1 MTDGVV
7 CIEALLKLAGQPYE
21 VLRGADGG
29 RLLVLVKGGRIL
41 DLRASDGYDSALW
54 NDLSA
59 VESGEWNTGGDRTW
73 ISPEM
78 DYFMDEY
85 GIYKVPSQLDPGNWE
100 VIDRSQDGLSLRNEC
115 HLRHRSTSAMTA
127 LKMEKQISLAA
138 NPLTMN
144 VSALERGLSALHYIG
159 YEVSTS
165 LSISAV
171 PSFPQPASGYCG
183 QWTILQVPAGGSV
196 LVPTIGTVRPMTMFA
211 DREPDYVRLSEGGVS
226 IHCIGSHGF
235 KLSFDALASTGR
247 IGYTRRLNEKE
258 HSLVVRQFT
267 VNPAGV
273 YPDYPPDKPG
283 CLGSCTQVYYDGGKL
298 GGYAELEYQSPAL
311 RIDAPGTTT
320 ERTQVFH
327 YTGLSASVAM
337 AAELLLGGVAA
348 ASWNGP

>member
-1 MTDGVV
+1 MTGAV
-7 CIEALLKLAGQPYE
+7 CIEERLKRAGQPYE
-21 VLRGADGG
+21 VLKGANGG
-29 RLLVLVKGGRIL
+29 RLLVLVKGGRIF
-41 DLRASDGYDSALW
+41 DLRASDGYDSAFW

-73 ISPEM
+73 ISPEL

-85 GIYKVPSQLDPGNWE
+85 GTYKVPSQLDPGNWE
-100 VIDRSQDGLSLRNEC
+100 VIERSQDRLSLRNEC
-115 HLRHRSTSAMTA
+115 HLRHRPTSAMTA
-127 LKMEKQISLAA
+127 LTLEKQISLAA
-138 NPLTMN
+138 DPLAMN
-144 VSALERGLSALHYIG
+144 VSALERGLPALQYIG

-165 LSISAV
+165 LSVSPV
-171 PSFPQPASGYCG
+171 PNFPHPVSGYCG

-196 LVPTIGTVRPMTMFA
+196 LVPTIGAVRPMTMFA
-211 DREPDYVRLSEGGVS
+211 EREPGHVRLSDGGVS
-226 IHCIGSHGF
+226 IGCIGSRSF

-258 HSLVVRQFT
+258 HSLIVRQFT

-273 YPDYPPDKPG
+273 YPDYPPDQPG
-283 CLGSCTQVYYDGGKL
+283 YLGSCTQVYYDGGKP

-311 RIDAPGTTT
+311 RVDAPGTAT

-327 YTGLSASVAM
+327 YTGPSVSVAM
-337 AAELLLGGVAA
+337 AAELLLGKVAA